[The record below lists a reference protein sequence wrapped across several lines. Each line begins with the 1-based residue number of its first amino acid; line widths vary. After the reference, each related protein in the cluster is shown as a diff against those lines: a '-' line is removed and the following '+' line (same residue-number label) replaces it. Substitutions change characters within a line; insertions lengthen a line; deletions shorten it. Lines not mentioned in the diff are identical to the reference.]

1 LDDVWLYD
9 KYEFTP
15 WENVKLWLFG
25 DLGTWLVGIDGDL
38 LIGIGL
44 LFGIDD
50 TEFGV
55 VLEFL
60 LFSLQT
66 QMVLSSRHF
75 WQVGDD
81 GAFFI
86 HTPLFF

>member
-1 LDDVWLYD
+1 LLGVFGADVWLVMACAD
-9 KYEFTP
+9 
-15 WENVKLWLFG
+15 LWIDTGLLF
-25 DLGTWLVGIDGDL
+25 IDGD
-38 LIGIGL
+38 
-44 LFGIDD
+44 D
-50 TEFGV
+50 FGV
-55 VLEFL
+55 VPPFL

-86 HTPLFF
+86 QTPLFV

>member
-1 LDDVWLYD
+1 VC
-9 KYEFTP
+9 
-15 WENVKLWLFG
+15 G
-25 DLGTWLVGIDGDL
+25 DLWID
-38 LIGIGL
+38 IGL
-44 LFGIDD
+44 LLMGGGDFM
-50 TEFGV
+50 V

-86 HTPLFF
+86 QTPLFF